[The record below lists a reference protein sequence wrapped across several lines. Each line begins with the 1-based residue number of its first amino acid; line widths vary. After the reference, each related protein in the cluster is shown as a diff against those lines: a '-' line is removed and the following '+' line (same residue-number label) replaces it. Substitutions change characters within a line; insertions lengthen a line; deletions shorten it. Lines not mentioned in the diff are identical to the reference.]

1 MLNFKNIC
9 FSTLLVLGF
18 IATQGCKKNT
28 AYRYISDTDTTF
40 SADVRAISKKIN
52 NAPTNAEL
60 FYIRAKTF
68 YFIDKY
74 KDALI
79 DIDYA
84 LVLDSI
90 NPLYHFTKGQYLM
103 AGDTANAKEAE
114 KSYNNA
120 IRLKKDYLEAYL
132 AIAKIQFAKQN
143 YTNAEQN
150 YFEAS
155 KLDPSNAL
163 PYFYIGLMA
172 KEQKDTAKA
181 IALFEKTLAYDDKYY
196 DAIMQLANYY
206 AEKNDKKCVALF
218 DKALKINEFS
228 DEALYAKGLFLQNQ
242 NLYKDASI
250 LYQEVAKINPS
261 HKFCRYN
268 LAYINTHFKNYT
280 DALDLLNETI
290 KLDENYADAYTLRG
304 FVKENMRNTLGA
316 NSDYQ
321 MALQLDK
328 EQKLATEGLKRVKV
342 ITSF

>member
-1 MLNFKNIC
+1 MLYFKKIC
-9 FSTLLVLGF
+9 FSTFVILGF
-18 IATQGCKKNT
+18 ILAQSCKKST

-40 SADVRAISKKIN
+40 SADIRAISKKIN

-60 FYIRAKTF
+60 FYTRAKTF

-74 KDALI
+74 KDAII
-79 DIDYA
+79 DLDYA

-90 NPLYHFTKGQYLM
+90 NPLYCYTKGMYLM
-103 AGDTANAKEAE
+103 SGDTANAREAE
-114 KSYNNA
+114 KSFKKA
-120 IRLKKDYLEAYL
+120 IRLKKDYVEAYL
-132 AIAKIQFAKQN
+132 ELAKIQFAKQN
-143 YTNAEQN
+143 YFEAEQN

-181 IALFEKTLAYDDKYY
+181 INLFEKALVYDGNYY

-206 AEKNDKKCVALF
+206 AEKNNKKCVALF
-218 DKALKINEFS
+218 DKALKINEYS
-228 DEALYAKGLFLQNQ
+228 YEAMYAKGLYFQNQ

-250 LYQEVAKINPS
+250 LYQEVVKINPS
-261 HKFCRYN
+261 HLFCRYN
-268 LAYINTHFKNYT
+268 LAYIHTHFKNYE

-290 KLDENYADAYTLRG
+290 KLDERYADAYTLRG
-304 FVKENMRNTLGA
+304 FVKENMRNSLGA

-321 MALQLDK
+321 LALQLDK
-328 EQKLATEGLKRVKV
+328 NQKLASEGLKRVKV